1 MTTLLRRTISRAQVA
16 LHFCV
21 AWTLRMI
28 SRAQA
33 AILYSAAWT
42 LRQLGFGAASKRA
55 QLRGNLALMDAA
67 EIDPVGG
74 VFLIEVIRDGKHG
87 PVVIQRACAPNLV
100 VNTGKRQTWRMASGL
115 NTNDWDQAR
124 IGTCGAA
131 ANSGQTNVISPV
143 TGTLNTVDQ
152 KTLLAGTRTFQL
164 VVSYPSGGGSKSATG
179 IKEVVILNQNTSP
192 GGSALARSVF
202 SAVNKTTADKLK
214 IQYRVRIS

>member
-1 MTTLLRRTISRAQVA
+1 MMTLLRRTTSRAHAA
-16 LHFCV
+16 LIFCV
-21 AWTLRMI
+21 AWTLRTI
-28 SRAQA
+28 SRAHA
-33 AILYSAAWT
+33 AILFCAAWT
-42 LRQLGFGAASKRA
+42 LRHLGFEAASKRL
-55 QLRGNLALMDAA
+55 QLRGNSALMDSV
-67 EIDPVGG
+67 EIDPFGG

-87 PVVIQRACAPNLV
+87 PVVIQRSVSSNLV

-124 IGTCGAA
+124 IGTCGVA
-131 ANSGQTNVISPV
+131 ANSGQTNVVSPV

-164 VVSYPSGGGSKSATG
+164 VVSYPSGGASKSATG

-214 IQYRVRIS
+214 IQYRVRIT